1 MTIPEQ
7 DDTSFIKPLTPEEYD
22 RLDKIQVKLLKD
34 LQDKQKPTLSRLF
47 PALKGLKREQL

>member
-1 MTIPEQ
+1 MNEDETLI
-7 DDTSFIKPLTPEEYD
+7 TPIENLSSEEYD

-34 LQDKQKPTLSRLF
+34 IQDKQKPTLSRLF